1 MKCRTSEHDRE
12 AFPAIGMRATS
23 TQSELTIEFDDEIG
37 AIVYKPKEHRRAK
50 LVRDTRPPDEH
61 ENYMHDY
68 DGALTE
74 QIIAGRTADVHGAF
88 FLPYLHAGM
97 TLLDCGC
104 GPGTIT
110 VGLARATAPGA
121 VTGIDFEKSQL
132 EIARENATK
141 LGIGN
146 VIFECGDAYD
156 LPYQDD
162 GFDAVFSHAMLEHM
176 YDPIAVLTEM
186 RRVLKP
192 GGLVGIRSIDLGA
205 TLIAPDDPVLTK
217 AHDIWRKFRRH
228 CGGDPFMG
236 RRLRTLL
243 REAGFVRTIGTG
255 SSESWGTPQS
265 TRTMTAALTSEFT
278 GPRIAETAIEMGWAN
293 QAQMDDTARAL
304 KAWGDH
310 EDAFMAIVWC
320 EAVGWKE

>member
-1 MKCRTSEHDRE
+1 
-12 AFPAIGMRATS
+12 
-23 TQSELTIEFDDEIG
+23 
-37 AIVYKPKEHRRAK
+37 
-50 LVRDTRPPDEH
+50 
-61 ENYMHDY
+61 MHDY

-88 FLPYLHAGM
+88 FLPYLRPGM

-110 VGLARATAPGA
+110 AGLARATDPGT
-121 VTGIDFEKSQL
+121 VTGIDLEESQL
-132 EIARENATK
+132 EIARENAAK
-141 LGIGN
+141 LGINNATFESGN
-146 VIFECGDAYD
+146 VYD
-156 LPYQDD
+156 LPYRDD
-162 GFDAVFSHAMLEHM
+162 GFDTVFSHAMLEHM
-176 YDPIAVLTEM
+176 HDPIAVLTEM

-192 GGLVGIRSIDLGA
+192 VGLVGIRSIDLGA

-236 RRLRTLL
+236 RRLRGLL
-243 REAGFVRTIGTG
+243 REAGFARTIGTG

-265 TRTMTAALTSEFT
+265 TRTIAAALTSEFT
-278 GPRIAETAIEMGWAN
+278 GPRIAETAIKKGWTD
-293 QAQMDDTARAL
+293 QAQMDATARAL
-304 KAWGDH
+304 EDWGGH
-310 EDAFMAIVWC
+310 EDAFMSIVWC

>member
-1 MKCRTSEHDRE
+1 M
-12 AFPAIGMRATS
+12 A
-23 TQSELTIEFDDEIG
+23 
-37 AIVYKPKEHRRAK
+37 
-50 LVRDTRPPDEH
+50 RDTPPPSEQ

-74 QIIAGRTADVHGAF
+74 QIIAGRTAEVHGAF
-88 FLPYLHAGM
+88 LLPYLRAGM

-110 VGLARATAPGA
+110 AGLARATAPGA
-121 VTGIDFEKSQL
+121 VTGIDLEESQL
-132 EIARENATK
+132 DIARDNAAK
-141 LGIGN
+141 IGIGN
-146 VIFECGDAYD
+146 VTFERGDVYD
-156 LPYQDD
+156 LPFQDD

-176 YDPIAVLTEM
+176 HDPVSVLKEM

-205 TLIAPDDPVLTK
+205 TLIAPHDAVLTE
-217 AHDIWRKFRRH
+217 AHDTWRRFRRH

-236 RRLRTLL
+236 RRLRALL
-243 REAGFVRTIGTG
+243 RQAGFARTVGTG

-265 TRTMTAALTSEFT
+265 ARTIAAALASEFA
-278 GPRIAETAIEMGWAN
+278 GPRIAETAIEMGWAD
-293 QAQMDDTARAL
+293 QAQMDDAARAL
-304 KAWGDH
+304 QEWGNH

-320 EAVGWKE
+320 EAVGWKD